1 MRALPIC
8 LVALMLSGCSMLS
21 RSPVEPVQSTAPQPK
36 AEPAKPKAPRATP
49 VRIYTNAEELVGKP
63 FRDLGEVSGDS
74 CQASNQ
80 DSPPSIPTARKRMQ
94 INASKMKA
102 NAVLLHSCE
111 VTSGT
116 PGCYRQAVCI
126 GGIPVHITQRNQSG
140 KESEKSRLGKLR
152 KLCKVF

>member
-8 LVALMLSGCSMLS
+8 LLAFILSGCSVLN
-21 RSPVEPVQSTAPQPK
+21 RSPVEPVQSTASPQK
-36 AEPAKPKAPRATP
+36 SEP
-49 VRIYTNAEELVGKP
+49 VRQKTVRPAPVKIYTNAADLVGKP
-63 FRDLGEVSGDS
+63 FRDLGEVSGES

-80 DSPPSIPTARKRMQ
+80 DSPPNIPTARKRLQ

-116 PGCYRQAVCI
+116 PGCYRQAVCV
-126 GGIPVHITQRNQSG
+126 GSALSVPT
-140 KESEKSRLGKLR
+140 K
-152 KLCKVF
+152 

>member
-74 CQASNQ
+74 CQASIRTLRRAFQ
-80 DSPPSIPTARKRMQ
+80 PHVSGCKSTPRK
-94 INASKMKA
+94 
-102 NAVLLHSCE
+102 
-111 VTSGT
+111 
-116 PGCYRQAVCI
+116 
-126 GGIPVHITQRNQSG
+126 
-140 KESEKSRLGKLR
+140 
-152 KLCKVF
+152 

>member
-8 LVALMLSGCSMLS
+8 LLAFILSGCSVLN
-21 RSPVEPVQSTAPQPK
+21 RSPVEPVQSTASPQK
-36 AEPAKPKAPRATP
+36 SEP
-49 VRIYTNAEELVGKP
+49 VRQKTVRPAPVKIYTNAADLVGKP
-63 FRDLGEVSGDS
+63 FRDLGEVSGES

-80 DSPPSIPTARKRMQ
+80 DSPPNIPTARKRLQ

-116 PGCYRQAVCI
+116 PGCYRQAICI
-126 GGIPVHITQRNQSG
+126 GSALNVSA
-140 KESEKSRLGKLR
+140 K
-152 KLCKVF
+152 

>member
-8 LVALMLSGCSMLS
+8 LLAFILSGCSVLS
-21 RSPVEPVQSTAPQPK
+21 RSPVDPVQSTASPQK
-36 AEPAKPKAPRATP
+36 SEP
-49 VRIYTNAEELVGKP
+49 VRQKTVRPAPVKIYTNAADLVGKP
-63 FRDLGEVSGDS
+63 FRDLGEVSGES

-80 DSPPSIPTARKRMQ
+80 DSPPNIPTARKRLQ

-116 PGCYRQAVCI
+116 PGCYRQAVC
-126 GGIPVHITQRNQSG
+126 
-140 KESEKSRLGKLR
+140 LGSALSVPTK
-152 KLCKVF
+152 

>member
-111 VTSGT
+111 AV
-116 PGCYRQAVCI
+116 RQAAIVRLYVSVLRLTSRRNEQF
-126 GGIPVHITQRNQSG
+126 PVRANRRYS
-140 KESEKSRLGKLR
+140 LAL
-152 KLCKVF
+152 

>member
-8 LVALMLSGCSMLS
+8 LLALMLSGCSMLS
-21 RSPVEPVQSTAPQPK
+21 RSPVEPAKNTATTTRT
-36 AEPAKPKAPRATP
+36 EPEKPKAPRPAP
-49 VRIYTNAEELVGKP
+49 VRIITNAEELVGKP

-74 CQASNQ
+74 CQATNQ

-94 INASKMKA
+94 INASKLRA
-102 NAVLLHSCE
+102 NAVLQHSCE

-126 GGIPVHITQRNQSG
+126 GTALNITA
-140 KESEKSRLGKLR
+140 K
-152 KLCKVF
+152 

>member
-63 FRDLGEVSGDS
+63 FRDPVKSVAILAVPPIRTLRRAFQPHVSGCKS
-74 CQASNQ
+74 T
-80 DSPPSIPTARKRMQ
+80 PRK
-94 INASKMKA
+94 
-102 NAVLLHSCE
+102 
-111 VTSGT
+111 
-116 PGCYRQAVCI
+116 
-126 GGIPVHITQRNQSG
+126 
-140 KESEKSRLGKLR
+140 
-152 KLCKVF
+152 

>member
-8 LVALMLSGCSMLS
+8 LVALMLSGCSILS
-21 RSPVEPVQSTAPQPK
+21 RSPVEPVQSTAVPPK
-36 AEPAKPKAPRATP
+36 AEPAKPKTTYTAP
-49 VRIYTNAEELVGKP
+49 VKIYTDAEALVGKP

-80 DSPPSIPTARKRMQ
+80 DSPPNIPTARKRMQ
-94 INASKMKA
+94 INASKMHA

-116 PGCYRQAVCI
+116 PGCYRQAVCV
-126 GGIPVHITQRNQSG
+126 GSALNVSA
-140 KESEKSRLGKLR
+140 K
-152 KLCKVF
+152 

>member
-36 AEPAKPKAPRATP
+36 AEPAKPKAPRAAP

-102 NAVLLHSCE
+102 DRKSVVE
-111 VTSGT
+111 
-116 PGCYRQAVCI
+116 
-126 GGIPVHITQRNQSG
+126 G
-140 KESEKSRLGKLR
+140 KVVGR
-152 KLCKVF
+152 